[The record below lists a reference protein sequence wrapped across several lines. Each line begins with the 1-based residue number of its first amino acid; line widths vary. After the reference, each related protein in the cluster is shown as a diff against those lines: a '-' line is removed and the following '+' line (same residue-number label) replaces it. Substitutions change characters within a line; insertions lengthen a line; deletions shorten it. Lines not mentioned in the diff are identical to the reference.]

1 MHDNDEDVSWCW
13 EKINEGYELSGEL
26 ITSDIPELQLAI
38 NDAQTQ
44 PIDHILMRDLEVED
58 GVTMA
63 LLVTL
68 LRSIAPV
75 TLIEAPKMLAHTLYK
90 IDGLRDFTLI
100 RPRQDEP

>member
-1 MHDNDEDVSWCW
+1 MHGYGEIVSCYW
-13 EKINEGYELSGEL
+13 EKLEDGYELSGDL
-26 ITSDIPELQLAI
+26 ITADIPQLQRAVNAVGARSI
-38 NDAQTQ
+38 QS
-44 PIDHILMRDLEVED
+44 ILMRDLEIED

-90 IDGLRDFTLI
+90 IDGLRDFKLV
-100 RPRQDEP
+100 RPRQDES